1 MIYCKH
7 TLANSYVISLFYCLL
22 MNGLLFNTAAKAE
35 QTTDTLMTEQ
45 YQSKKHQ
52 NQKHQKA
59 KQLPIELTALDKM
72 IAQKMALDIRYFCQ
86 QENTAKNCWQGV
98 TTLPVELST
107 LITDT
112 GIGSI
117 VLFAENFETTEQV
130 VKLTHD
136 LQQAALKSSL
146 KKPLII
152 SVDQEGGRVF
162 RFNKGTAFAGNMA
175 LGATYAQHQ
184 TYYTER
190 VNHVIATELKAL
202 GINNNYAPVVD
213 VNTNSENPVIN
224 TRSYGEKPKEVAKQ
238 GVSAVKALQQ
248 HGIMATLKHFPGH
261 GDTHVDSH
269 LGLPR
274 VDHPLALI
282 EKNDLFP
289 FSWAINHAQPAMIM
303 TAHIQYPALDDTT
316 FTSKSGKT
324 FIRPA
329 TMSRKILHDLLRTK
343 MQYQGIIAT
352 DALDMA
358 GIAHYFEGVQ
368 ATVETFIAGADLAVM
383 PFKVRRPSDIQAFK
397 WFIKSVS
404 QAIEARINQGEFTL
418 AELEASV
425 ARLNHHKATYIKLPK
440 ASLSEQIKQA
450 NSVIASSFH
459 LELEQ
464 ELADEAMVLLKNE
477 QGLIPLANALQSKN
491 EPLTIHVLVENLLE
505 LEALKYALNEEFSL
519 AKLPLPQI
527 SAVIAT
533 DKKSLFSHNN
543 RVALKKADIFISTIN
558 VKTASLVDLGGMD
571 DLATLSATSSATN
584 NATLSAKEEKLT
596 YAKLV
601 ELALA
606 EAKTQQKRVVF
617 IGRGSPYLMSPYS
630 QHADVVLLGFDGRS
644 FYHNGQAQSPGYNS
658 AIGILLG
665 NQQAQGKLPITL

>member
-1 MIYCKH
+1 
-7 TLANSYVISLFYCLL
+7 
-22 MNGLLFNTAAKAE
+22 
-35 QTTDTLMTEQ
+35 MTE
-45 YQSKKHQ
+45 
-52 NQKHQKA
+52 
-59 KQLPIELTALDKM
+59 KQQPIAFTLLDQM

-86 QENTAKNCWQGV
+86 QEDTPKHCWQGV
-98 TTLPVELST
+98 TTLPDELAQ

-112 GIGSI
+112 NLGSV
-117 VLFAENFETTEQV
+117 VLFAENFDTTEQV

-175 LGATYAQHQ
+175 LGATYTQHQ

-202 GINNNYAPVVD
+202 GISNNYAPVVD
-213 VNTNSENPVIN
+213 VNTNSQNPVIN
-224 TRSYGEKPKEVAKQ
+224 TRSYGEKPIEVAKH

-274 VDHPLALI
+274 VDHPLNVI
-282 EKNDLFP
+282 EKNDIFP
-289 FSWAINHAQPAMIM
+289 FSWAIKQASPAMIM
-303 TAHIQYPALDDTT
+303 TAHIQYPALDDST

-343 MQYQGIIAT
+343 MQFKGIIAT

-358 GIAHYFEGVQ
+358 GIAHYFDKVQ
-368 ATVETFIAGADLAVM
+368 ATVETFTAGADLAVM
-383 PFKVRRPSDIQAFK
+383 PFKVRKPSDVQAFK
-397 WFIKSVS
+397 QFIKAVS
-404 QAIEARINQGEFTL
+404 KALETRIEQGEFTL

-425 ARLNHHKATYIKLPK
+425 ARINHHKESYITLPSV
-440 ASLSEQIKQA
+440 SLAKQIEQA
-450 NSVIASSFH
+450 NNIIASSFH

-464 ELADEAMVLLKNE
+464 ELADEATVLLKNE
-477 QGLIPLANALQSKN
+477 QGLIPLKQYSANINAKANADNHSNNNAALN
-491 EPLTIHVLVENLLE
+491 IHVLVENQLE
-505 LEALKYALNEEFSL
+505 FEALTLAINEEFAI
-519 AKLPLPQI
+519 AKLAQPHI
-527 SAVIAT
+527 TAVIAT
-533 DKKSLFSHNN
+533 DKSSLMNKENN
-543 RVALKKADIFISTIN
+543 AALKRSDLFISTIN

-571 DLATLSATSSATN
+571 DLVTVPTGKVASTS
-584 NATLSAKEEKLT
+584 KESKLT
-596 YAKLV
+596 YDKLV

-606 EAKTQQKRVVF
+606 NAKAQQKPVVF

-630 QHADVVLLGFDGRS
+630 QHADVVLLGFDDRS
-644 FYHNGQAQSPGYNS
+644 FYHNNAAQSPGYNS

-665 NQQAQGKLPITL
+665 NQQAQGKLPVSL